1 MNNTIQTPPPEVLGS
16 PSGSPSSETPETD
29 AAFKDIYKPPY
40 RVGLGRLAKLLM
52 FVRGL
57 EKARNHNH
65 VCIERLA
72 AERLMLAKLAAKE
85 PQFFNPLVAMEAE
98 TLRDRIL
105 SENVRWR
112 VHEANV
118 QLAVRESAAR
128 MSLGVITPHHLRHAY
143 GTHALEMGNSIKAIQ
158 NAMGHASME
167 TTAGYLHADGLGV
180 RSPLEVMA

>member
-1 MNNTIQTPPPEVLGS
+1 MSQNDNTPELAREGGSTPLA
-16 PSGSPSSETPETD
+16 GSPSSDTPETD

-57 EKARNHNH
+57 EKARNHNR

-72 AERLMLAKLAAKE
+72 AERLLMAKLAAKE

-105 SENVRWR
+105 SENASDETR
-112 VHEANV
+112 
-118 QLAVRESAAR
+118 
-128 MSLGVITPHHLRHAY
+128 PH
-143 GTHALEMGNSIKAIQ
+143 
-158 NAMGHASME
+158 
-167 TTAGYLHADGLGV
+167 
-180 RSPLEVMA
+180 